1 MSRQL
6 ARLIA
11 LVGILMISATEL
23 LPHHHEGAFELSFV
37 TAANGGEMHAIRCND
52 PRSATFH
59 FHADRVRQIDPC
71 VACLRQHMKVIAS
84 GAIVRIPQPL
94 LSVLV
99 VAAPIANVDRASVPA
114 SSRAPPLAS

>member
-23 LPHHHEGAFELSFV
+23 VPHHHEGAFELSFI
-37 TAANGGEMHAIRCND
+37 TAANGGETHFIRCND
-52 PRSATFH
+52 PHSATFH

-84 GAIVRIPQPL
+84 GAIVRIPEPL

>member
-11 LVGILMISATEL
+11 LVGIVVISVTEIA
-23 LPHHHEGAFELSFV
+23 PHHHDGAFELSFLS
-37 TAANGGEMHAIRCND
+37 AANGGETHAIRCND
-52 PRSATFH
+52 PHSSTFH
-59 FHADRVRQIDPC
+59 FHPDRVRQIDPC

-84 GAIVRIPQPL
+84 GAIVRIPQLQP
-94 LSVLV
+94 SVIV
-99 VAAPIANVDRASVPA
+99 AAAPIANFDRASVPA